1 MVTPPTVFP
10 SEAAHSQRG
19 RWIMTA
25 TVTVPTKAPGSPVES
40 RVTLKNILYATDFS
54 PAAENALKYAGAL
67 AKSFGAKLYALHVQE
82 PANYGLPPEL
92 WRGAEQAREEQMKDL
107 RNTMVRAFPGVLSET
122 IIGEGGLWPAVALAA
137 ERFGI
142 DFIVVGTRGRTGIGK
157 LILGSQAEEILRR
170 AQIPVLTVG
179 PGVHPEMWPSGKFA
193 SILFATDF
201 GPASQAAMRYALSLA
216 EENQAKLTLVHI
228 VDTRKAENT
237 ASRVEAIEEAE
248 KKLRAMVPEEAK
260 AWCTPKFMV
269 HLGGPVEKILQT
281 AEEMGADLIVLGV
294 HRAEGVPGA
303 ATHLPIAT
311 VHKLLAHAVT
321 PVLTVRG

>member
-1 MVTPPTVFP
+1 MVTPPTAFP

-216 EENQAKLTLVHI
+216 EENQAKLTLVH
-228 VDTRKAENT
+228 VLELHKLPNT
-237 ASRVEAIEEAE
+237 INREEMVETCER
-248 KKLRAMVPEEAK
+248 KLREMVPDKAK
-260 AWCTPKFMV
+260 AWCTPHFV
-269 HLGGPVEKILQT
+269 VQLGEPV
-281 AEEMGADLIVLGV
+281 
-294 HRAEGVPGA
+294 
-303 ATHLPIAT
+303 
-311 VHKLLAHAVT
+311 
-321 PVLTVRG
+321 